1 MPTAE
6 ERAEAKRR
14 HAEKRE
20 REERERREAGQ
31 AAKAM
36 QRDARLAEAE
46 KVGEFVRATLLTKQG
61 AGAHTP
67 TRVDDLLPDVLAGAN
82 LAVQSLLACMNEG
95 LVQPRDL
102 ATVASVL
109 MRAARD
115 MQSEKVEEPPS
126 LAELEA
132 AEAEAE
138 RLLAE
143 RRGRG

>member
-1 MPTAE
+1 MPTPE

-20 REERERREAGQ
+20 REERERREATQ
-31 AAKAM
+31 
-36 QRDARLAEAE
+36 AE
-46 KVGEFVRATLLTKQG
+46 KERMREIARAALLTR
-61 AGAHTP
+61 P
-67 TRVDDLLPDVLAGAN
+67 TTHAPARVDDLLPDVLQGAN
-82 LAVQSLLACMNEG
+82 LAVQSLLACMSEG

-109 MRAARD
+109 MRAARE
-115 MQSEKVEEPPS
+115 MQSAVPEEPPS

-132 AEAEAE
+132 AEREAE

-143 RRGRG
+143 RKAR

>member
-20 REERERREAGQ
+20 REERERREASQ
-31 AAKAM
+31 
-36 QRDARLAEAE
+36 AE
-46 KVGEFVRATLLTKQG
+46 KERLREFARAALLTRPTTH
-61 AGAHTP
+61 AP

-82 LAVQSLLACMNEG
+82 LAVQSLLACMHEG

-115 MQSEKVEEPPS
+115 MQSDKVEEPPS